1 MKWLHKDPS
10 RIYQSGFGQRT
21 EPLQV
26 LRNKEFFIGI
36 KVCSWKR
43 RKRVTNNLDKLKQWK
58 RSGRATHR
66 GKPEGLWPSQP
77 AGGALEK
84 PAEPSQVAPYFLWIV
99 ALAFTFEIFIQVS
112 HLPSS
117 LLTGKG
123 IWRNVVLALHGA
135 ELGMDNLIYRT
146 SLFPLL
152 KLLALDTVGYF
163 LLFKILSSPDFR
175 NSTFFW
181 LIFYLVYL
189 SQSFLI
195 LPLRFP
201 EICPGIS
208 LLISSDLITL
218 NDIWVLMTPKYA
230 SPIQMHRNS

>member
-10 RIYQSGFGQRT
+10 RIYQSGFGERT

-84 PAEPSQVAPYFLWIV
+84 PAEPSQVAPWLPVNSGSCFHIWDLYTSFS
-99 ALAFTFEIFIQVS
+99 LAQLSPYREKDLEKCSSSFTWCRVGNGQPHIQNFTF
-112 HLPSS
+112 SS
-117 LLTGKG
+117 TKTFS
-123 IWRNVVLALHGA
+123 IRHSW
-135 ELGMDNLIYRT
+135 
-146 SLFPLL
+146 LFPS
-152 KLLALDTVGYF
+152 F
-163 LLFKILSSPDFR
+163 Q
-175 NSTFFW
+175 NTFFPW
-181 LIFYLVYL
+181 
-189 SQSFLI
+189 
-195 LPLRFP
+195 FP
-201 EICPGIS
+201 
-208 LLISSDLITL
+208 
-218 NDIWVLMTPKYA
+218 K
-230 SPIQMHRNS
+230 